1 MSKRYHR
8 YPSTPVIQPIGQLW
22 NHRRSHDGHDGWV
35 QIFFYD
41 RQVLRS
47 RETLHRR
54 LGTWWNIVGSKAW
67 YVGGMLCMLG
77 GYWRIQFLMMF
88 RTFYD
93 LRLGHSIFWEK
104 KRAFLAHGTNTDAHR
119 KICDCCDVRI
129 APWMWICP
137 IMGLHNLQTWC
148 IICKCT
154 DIFICRDNMENQWL
168 LYFPD
173 CWNSLLSK

>member
-1 MSKRYHR
+1 M
-8 YPSTPVIQPIGQLW
+8 IQACL
-22 NHRRSHDGHDGWV
+22 D
-35 QIFFYD
+35 
-41 RQVLRS
+41 
-47 RETLHRR
+47 RETTGLISWW
-54 LGTWWNIVGSKAW
+54 LGADVFMTVRFSGAARPCTGGWEHCWVKSLVC
-67 YVGGMLCMLG
+67 YVC
-77 GYWRIQFLMMF
+77 WRIQFLIMF

-93 LRLGHSIFWEK
+93 LRLGHFHFLRGEK
-104 KRAFLAHGTNTDAHR
+104 KTLFLAHGTNTDAHR
-119 KICDCCDVRI
+119 KIFDCCDVRI
-129 APWMWICP
+129 PPWMWICP